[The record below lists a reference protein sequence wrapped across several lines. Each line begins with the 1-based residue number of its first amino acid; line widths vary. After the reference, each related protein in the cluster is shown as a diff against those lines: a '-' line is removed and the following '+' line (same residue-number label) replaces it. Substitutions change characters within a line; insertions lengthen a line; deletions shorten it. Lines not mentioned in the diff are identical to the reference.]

1 MEKINSNYIIYAVVF
16 AAFALI
22 WGFLGILNALLFFGA
37 FHLLM
42 WLNIVISA
50 LCNALIGK
58 PVNGGDSL
66 YRFICIL
73 IAAICFGIVL
83 I

>member
-1 MEKINSNYIIYAVVF
+1 MNKNNSNLILYAIVF

-22 WGFLGILNALLFFGA
+22 WGFLGILNALLCLGM

-42 WLNIVISA
+42 WLNIMITA
-50 LCNALIGK
+50 LCNALIGN

>member
-16 AAFALI
+16 AAFAII
-22 WGFLGILNALLFFGA
+22 WGFFGIMSAVLCFGL
-37 FHLLM
+37 FHLFM
-42 WLNIVISA
+42 WLNITTTA

-58 PVNGGDSL
+58 PVNGGDSV
-66 YRFICIL
+66 YRLLCIL